1 MGFGQWNISGVWVPE
16 YQWGFN
22 RVQARIWAMFG
33 QGVVKGSAKSLG
45 MVLALEY
52 QWDLD
57 IILVKVWAL
66 EYQGAR
72 ALE

>member
-1 MGFGQWNISGVWVPE
+1 
-16 YQWGFN
+16 
-22 RVQARIWAMFG
+22 MFG

-57 IILVKVWAL
+57 IILVKVWAV